1 VIRARAAGTTL
12 VDEIDDKL
20 DALCAEDPSGVVV
33 CSSVHK
39 AKGLESNR
47 VFVLTATLR
56 KGSREEENI
65 EYVAVTRA
73 RHTLV
78 EVTGE
83 I

>member
-1 VIRARAAGTTL
+1 
-12 VDEIDDKL
+12 
-20 DALCAEDPSGVVV
+20 VVV

-39 AKGLESNR
+39 AKGLESDR
-47 VFVLTATLR
+47 VFVLSATLR
-56 KGSREEENI
+56 RGQREEENI